1 LKLSPKDG
9 RQVIKILCNDFG
21 FQAIRQKS
29 SHVTLTNSKIYI
41 TVPAKR
47 IGIGLL
53 DIILKDAEIDR
64 EEFLKA
70 DC

>member
-21 FQAIRQKS
+21 FQAVRQKG
-29 SHVTLTNSKIYI
+29 SHVTLTNGKIYI

-53 DIILKDAEIDR
+53 DTILKDAEIDR